1 MKITYWNLLT
11 HIYVPIWRS
20 ISFAILGIPLGI
32 RCHLTALKLALR
44 QFDFF
49 RYICLSLLIHLLLLW
64 LIKSSTA
71 LFADSSYWIFQV
83 RILIVIWFESEKY
96 LIYWNYWQLYG
107 ALVSL
112 VLYVTAC
119 VQVLVGN
126 VPNRGAYD
134 DGDITYFIID
144 LAILSY
150 TVRDPLD
157 AYNWHLTN
165 IHLHW

>member
-107 ALVSL
+107 ALVFG
-112 VLYVTAC
+112 V
-119 VQVLVGN
+119 
-126 VPNRGAYD
+126 
-134 DGDITYFIID
+134 
-144 LAILSY
+144 
-150 TVRDPLD
+150 VRDCLRRSVGGKRSEQRCLRWWR
-157 AYNWHLTN
+157 YHL
-165 IHLHW
+165 LHYWLSHTLLYCSWSVGCI